1 MARILRHV
9 VTKTSCVTSSASP
22 ASPTTE
28 YACQYTGRT
37 CRSYSSAN
45 ARRSPDCASK
55 SRSTSSATSVTG
67 LIPLPCRFRAHRLT
81 LGATDL
87 GINSDGDE
95 GAGVRRRT
103 RILLA
108 ATVAAL
114 ALAVAIPIIA
124 DEERVD
130 PYLNFTTAHLN
141 VLPTEPAAV
150 SSDAKFSRTI
160 AKFTDLESVDPALDA
175 CAGPVAVHLGDDHP
189 KLVAEHDYCG
199 GSDWMP
205 KLGPNDIVQLTG
217 PGIEAGLYS
226 AV

>member
-1 MARILRHV
+1 
-9 VTKTSCVTSSASP
+9 
-22 ASPTTE
+22 
-28 YACQYTGRT
+28 
-37 CRSYSSAN
+37 
-45 ARRSPDCASK
+45 
-55 SRSTSSATSVTG
+55 
-67 LIPLPCRFRAHRLT
+67 
-81 LGATDL
+81 
-87 GINSDGDE
+87 
-95 GAGVRRRT
+95 VRRRT

-160 AKFTDLESVDPALDA
+160 AKFTDLESVDPALDS
-175 CAGPVAVHLGDDHP
+175 CAGPVAVFLGDDYP

-226 AV
+226 AETIKYVPRYDSTVKDIPDGDVVLQTCISRKQMVLIALRYAAPASSA

>member
-1 MARILRHV
+1 
-9 VTKTSCVTSSASP
+9 
-22 ASPTTE
+22 
-28 YACQYTGRT
+28 
-37 CRSYSSAN
+37 
-45 ARRSPDCASK
+45 
-55 SRSTSSATSVTG
+55 
-67 LIPLPCRFRAHRLT
+67 
-81 LGATDL
+81 
-87 GINSDGDE
+87 
-95 GAGVRRRT
+95 VRRRT
-103 RILLA
+103 RILLAA

-130 PYLNFTTAHLN
+130 PYLNFTTAHLD

-160 AKFTDLESVDPALDA
+160 AKFTTLESVDPALDA
-175 CAGPVAVHLGDDHP
+175 CAGPVAVYLGDDHP

-217 PGIEAGLYS
+217 PGIESGLYS
-226 AV
+226 AVTIKYVPRYDSTVKDMPDGDVVLQTCISRKQMVLIALRYAAPSSA